1 MIISNFAP
9 MIDIYCLTTTCC
21 PTKGFTTS
29 ISKDTGEN
37 TTFQSFVLI
46 TRIFLSVAFVV
57 QKLATEYYHLIS
69 STQSFP
75 TLTCHFYC
83 PDNF

>member
-9 MIDIYCLTTTCC
+9 MVDSCWPTTLERCGLTTQ
-21 PTKGFTTS
+21 
-29 ISKDTGEN
+29 ISKYTGEN
-37 TTFQSFVLI
+37 TTYHSFVLI
-46 TRIFLSVAFVV
+46 TRILFSVAFVG
-57 QKLATEYYHLIS
+57 QKLAKGS